1 MHVSVLELSFYII
14 IGGEYYMAF
23 PNNLP
28 PQSLTLFVS
37 TKESEK
43 VAFSVVTLQGFRFSG
58 TVKNTQTVQVDIPL
72 ELEVTDS
79 TQREK
84 GIKITT
90 ENDKQVNVFGQ
101 SYRNKSSG
109 IFSSLPCL
117 YQDIKEYEY
126 YAVTSKDST
135 GEESAWLLL
144 VGCENATS
152 IKIDTDTLLLN
163 EMETYL
169 FSKHSDLTG
178 MRVVSNKPI
187 SFFSGHQCDVIPIGI
202 YFCDHMIEQLPNSA
216 LWGKEFMTAPLF
228 GRTAPDIYTIVSS
241 VPSTQVKIV
250 CSNTTV
256 TTKMI
261 LSPNNHETVTVP
273 GQAFCSINS
282 THPVLVVQ
290 FASGQDADNT
300 DSDPFMMNIPPLKHY
315 SNDYVIV
322 APPQFQSSTIA
333 IFVLPEYYE
342 AEKIFVDAQSQGDS
356 DWTSVLCS
364 INEKT
369 VCGYVTFV
377 NVTEGQ
383 HRVYHRD
390 DDARISV
397 SVYGFSYHNG
407 YGYSM
412 LMVEPH
418 EASETPFDILT
429 LYTDPPSKGFYT

>member
-1 MHVSVLELSFYII
+1 M
-14 IGGEYYMAF
+14 
-23 PNNLP
+23 
-28 PQSLTLFVS
+28 
-37 TKESEK
+37 
-43 VAFSVVTLQGFRFSG
+43 TLQEFQFSG
-58 TVKNTQTVQVDIPL
+58 TVKNTLTVKVEIPL
-72 ELEVTDS
+72 EFEVIDS
-79 TQREK
+79 TQRK
-84 GIKITT
+84 NGIKIRA
-90 ENDKQVNVFGQ
+90 ENDKQITVFGQ
-101 SYRNKSSG
+101 SYYNLSSG
-109 IFSSLPCL
+109 IFSALPCL

-126 YAVTSKDST
+126 YAITPKDSVY
-135 GEESAWLLL
+135 GVPAWLLM
-144 VGCENATS
+144 VGCEN
-152 IKIDTDTLLLN
+152 DTVIRFNSDSVLFN

-169 FSKHSDLTG
+169 FSENADLTG

-187 SFFSGHQCDVIPIGI
+187 SFFSGHQCDVIPIGV
-202 YFCDHMIEQLPNSA
+202 YYCDHMIEQLPNTA
-216 LWGKEFMTAPLF
+216 LWGREFLTAPLF

-241 VPSTQVKIV
+241 VPLTQVKIV

-256 TTKMI
+256 TTTMM
-261 LSPNNHETVTVP
+261 LTLNNHETVNIP

-315 SNDYVIV
+315 SNDYFIV
-322 APPQFQSSTIA
+322 APPQFKSSIIA

-342 AEKIFVDAQSQGDS
+342 TEKIFVDSQSQSDS
-356 DWTSVLCS
+356 DWNSVPCS

-397 SVYGFSYHNG
+397 SVYGFGYNNG